1 MQSIEYAKD
10 FYELLVSH
18 FFGASKIDFI
28 MSLTDFN
35 TTSLMPGSCKIGWI
49 AGWKCAAPPLIH
61 PQRGWK
67 KNLHPGLDGD
77 LNGGL
82 ALPFFGLALPFS
94 GLALPFSGWAL
105 PFL

>member
-35 TTSLMPGSCKIGWI
+35 TTSLM
-49 AGWKCAAPPLIH
+49 H
-61 PQRGWK
+61 PS
-67 KNLHPGLDGD
+67 KNVSVDYTSD
-77 LNGGL
+77 Y
-82 ALPFFGLALPFS
+82 F
-94 GLALPFSGWAL
+94 
-105 PFL
+105 